1 MRTTLG
7 LDMSSDPFWEDS
19 PLIFVVDD
27 DKYMLMLLRLALE
40 QQGYQVLEAQ
50 NGAACLAA
58 YQYQKP
64 DAILLDA
71 VMPGMAGFA
80 CCTELRK
87 FKGSTVPVLMIAV
100 LDEPNSVEQAFTL
113 SARACITKPIHWVV
127 LRHGVRYLL
136 EQFQLS
142 KLVRSSQYQV
152 GASSLLNGWLRG
164 NEFAVNSGGILQ
176 NRTFPIGFDTYENT
190 RNGNNLAG
198 LAWTTKEIKMTSDG
212 TP

>member
-7 LDMSSDPFWEDS
+7 LDMSTDPFQEDS

-100 LDEPNSVEQAFTL
+100 LDDPDSVEQAFTL
-113 SARACITKPIHWVV
+113 GADFITKPIHWVV
-127 LRHGVRYLL
+127 LRHRVRYLV

-142 KLVRSSQYQV
+142 KQLEAATIKLERLVCLMAGYEET
-152 GASSLLNGWLRG
+152 N
-164 NEFAVNSGGILQ
+164 LQ
-176 NRTFPIGFDTYENT
+176 
-190 RNGNNLAG
+190 
-198 LAWTTKEIKMTSDG
+198 
-212 TP
+212 

>member
-7 LDMSSDPFWEDS
+7 LDMSTDPFQEDS

-113 SARACITKPIHWVV
+113 SATNYITKQIPWVV
-127 LRHGVRYLL
+127 LRHRVRYLL
-136 EQFQLS
+136 EQLQLS
-142 KLVRSSQYQV
+142 KQLEAANIKLERLVCLMAGYEET
-152 GASSLLNGWLRG
+152 N
-164 NEFAVNSGGILQ
+164 LQ
-176 NRTFPIGFDTYENT
+176 
-190 RNGNNLAG
+190 
-198 LAWTTKEIKMTSDG
+198 
-212 TP
+212 